1 MKKYQTIRAISLSL
15 ILSISLCSCATSA
28 PSKSTEQ
35 TKVVESSTTLPTETE
50 EETTA
55 WNPIASGNTL
65 ATRINTPEGYKRT
78 KVKKGSFG
86 DFVRSYKMKP
96 DGSEVLLYDGTPKG
110 NQNDHVAVFK
120 LPIENRNLQQCADS
134 IMRMYGEYY
143 YSKGEYS
150 KIRFPLGGGFIA
162 DFSKWSK
169 GYGIR
174 VNGNRVSWI
183 RNSKNNSS
191 YESFVKF
198 MIVVF
203 AYSGT
208 MNMEDDSASI
218 SLDKATIGD
227 IFIKGG
233 SPGHV
238 VMIVDVCKNKSG
250 KKAFLLGQGYMPA
263 QEFHVIKNPMHEE
276 DPWYYESEITY
287 PFRTAEYTFPEGSLK
302 RIKVK

>member
-1 MKKYQTIRAISLSL
+1 MKKYQK
-15 ILSISLCSCATSA
+15 ILALVLTISLCSCAT
-28 PSKSTEQ
+28 PNST
-35 TKVVESSTTLPTETE
+35 KKTETVTVAE
-50 EETTA
+50 TLAETTEETTA

-65 ATRINTPEGYKRT
+65 ATRIKTPEGYKRT

-208 MNMEDDSASI
+208 MNMEDASAAI
-218 SLDKATIGD
+218 SLEQATIGD

-287 PFRTAEYTFPEGSLK
+287 PFRTAEYTFPKGSLK
-302 RIKVK
+302 RMKAK